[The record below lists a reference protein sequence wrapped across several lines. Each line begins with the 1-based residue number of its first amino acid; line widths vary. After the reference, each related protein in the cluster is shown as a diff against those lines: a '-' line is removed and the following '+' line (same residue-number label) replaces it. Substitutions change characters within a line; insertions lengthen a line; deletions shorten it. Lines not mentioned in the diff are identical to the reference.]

1 MRVSLAR
8 SLARCNIM
16 KASHPSVHLLL
27 LAYTHTHTH
36 IILGNAS
43 SCSHH
48 QQIIIIHNTART
60 TPAILVKMTDTSADD
75 VHHHRGGGEE
85 EAFLMNTGLAH
96 KRVRVVQLLIIGLV
110 GVLLGWLGN
119 FFVSSSCY
127 FASVPVQVGQ
137 NGDVFEL
144 RFGLWNYSPVD
155 SALNGFKYC
164 YPYGGQHVS
173 DAPVVSRA
181 CNLAALLA
189 GTYSLVVLWVYLI
202 SARVNAKFWE
212 AAVYAAFAA
221 GVLQFGTPIFFFT
234 GRMCRNA
241 SCSAGPAA
249 ALAAV
254 TAVAWAVLGA
264 ELYYHCPVVG
274 EDDDDD
280 DEGGIQQQP
289 DCAASATDGSAAGA
303 SISKGSSSA
312 SSTTLAQLEMA
323 DLASASQEY
332 LDRFQR
338 KHQARGRYHPPE
350 FA

>member
-1 MRVSLAR
+1 M
-8 SLARCNIM
+8 
-16 KASHPSVHLLL
+16 H
-27 LAYTHTHTH
+27 
-36 IILGNAS
+36 
-43 SCSHH
+43 
-48 QQIIIIHNTART
+48 TART
-60 TPAILVKMTDTSADD
+60 TPAILVKMTDTSDD
-75 VHHHRGGGEE
+75 VHHRGGGEE

-137 NGDVFEL
+137 NGDVFAL

-173 DAPVVSRA
+173 DAPIVSRA

-212 AAVYAAFAA
+212 AAVYSAFAA
-221 GVLQFGTPIFFFT
+221 GVLQFCTPIFFFT
-234 GRMCRNA
+234 GTMCRNA
-241 SCSAGPAA
+241 SCSAGPAT

-274 EDDDDD
+274 DDEDD
-280 DEGGIQQQP
+280 E
-289 DCAASATDGSAAGA
+289 DCAASAMDGGSAAGA
-303 SISKGSSSA
+303 SISKGSSA
-312 SSTTLAQLEMA
+312 SSTLAQLEMA